1 MLESVSDLA
10 IGVAG
15 TVCYLYL
22 WSRALAPKGDLE
34 GEPCAKSEVQVRRRW
49 RWRSLQT
56 LFFLGLTPYILF
68 LFFLMDRARAFLGEN
83 DMPLQP

>member
-10 IGVAG
+10 IGVVG

-22 WSRALAPKGDLE
+22 WSKALVPKGDLE
-34 GEPCAKSEVQVRRRW
+34 SARSAEPGAQVGRRW
-49 RWRSLQT
+49 RRRSLQT

-68 LFFLMDRARAFLGEN
+68 LFFLMDRARAFLGES